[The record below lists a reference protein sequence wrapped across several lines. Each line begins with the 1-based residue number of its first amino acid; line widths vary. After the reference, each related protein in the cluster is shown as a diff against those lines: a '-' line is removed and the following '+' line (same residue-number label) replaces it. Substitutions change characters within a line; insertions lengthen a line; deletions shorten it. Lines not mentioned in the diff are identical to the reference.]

1 MPKQALPLPV
11 LTPEQKAYIY
21 KNWDKDLRTLT
32 QECFPDE
39 AITLRNIECKAVKQ
53 ELASLGKLVSLPV
66 TDNQAKQIE
75 ILSQDHKDY
84 ISQNYK
90 QASSPLELARTIFS
104 NTRLIEMSRECRAVV
119 AYVKQIDPDYKKE
132 DDLAED
138 IEFKPPTN
146 YSQMMYRVNKYVQL
160 ENKLVPDKVSE
171 AQRRQLEA
179 MMAYMRMPLF
189 KSEADKYFKRN
200 DREVFESTFIANCWD
215 KPDLSNEHV
224 IQFIF
229 LSGLIVKQ
237 NVCDRQLQKV
247 ENLIAE
253 KLDGDLT
260 NGRLS
265 KNEVDMVNQLREKTM
280 DILKQVG
287 TLIKTLT
294 GQRAD
299 MIKEKVLGA
308 GSMHPL
314 VEAWKREED
323 RKRII
328 KLAAKHRDDLKVEVE
343 RLSSMDAL
351 KCEIYGLSKDSILR

>member
-1 MPKQALPLPV
+1 MPRVALPMPV
-11 LTPEQKAYIY
+11 LTQEQKDYIK
-21 KNWDKDLRTLT
+21 KNWDKDLRSLT
-32 QECFPDE
+32 QELFPDKE
-39 AITLRNIECKAVKQ
+39 ITLRNIECRAVKQ
-53 ELASLGKLVSLPV
+53 ELASLGREPSMPIS
-66 TDNQAKQIE
+66 DNQQKAIE

-84 ISQNYK
+84 IAQNYQ
-90 QASSPLELARTIFS
+90 QASSPLELARTIFANS
-104 NTRLIEMSRECRAVV
+104 RLIEMSRECRGVV
-119 AYVKQIDPDYKKE
+119 AYIKQIDPDYNKK
-132 DDLAED
+132 DDLADD
-138 IEFKPPTN
+138 IEYRPPVN
-146 YSQMMYRVNKYVQL
+146 LIQLLHRVNKYAQL
-160 ENKLVPDKVSE
+160 DNVLNPQKLSE
-171 AQRRQLEA
+171 AQKRQLEA
-179 MMAYMRMPLF
+179 LWAYMKMPLF
-189 KSEADKYFKRN
+189 KSEADKYIRKT

-224 IQFIF
+224 IQFVF

-247 ENLIAE
+247 ELIIAD

-280 DILKQVG
+280 EILKQVG
-287 TLIKTLT
+287 SLIKTLT

-328 KLAAKHRDDLKVEVE
+328 KLAEKHRDDLKKEVE

-351 KCEIYGLSKDSILR
+351 KAELFGLDKDNIIR

>member
-1 MPKQALPLPV
+1 MVVPE
-11 LTPEQKAYIY
+11 LTDAQKAYIE
-21 KNWDKDLRTLT
+21 KNWDQDLRALTQAVFPDKPITLRHIECRAVRQHIGTLGKQVAMPVTDHKAALMTVLT
-32 QECFPDE
+32 QE
-39 AITLRNIECKAVKQ
+39 
-53 ELASLGKLVSLPV
+53 
-66 TDNQAKQIE
+66 
-75 ILSQDHKDY
+75 HKDY
-84 ISQNYK
+84 IGQNYMD
-90 QASSPLELARTIFS
+90 ANSPLELAKTIFQ
-104 NTRLIEMSRECRAVV
+104 NPRLIEVSRECRAVN
-119 AYVKQIDPDYKKE
+119 AYINQIDPTYKKD

-138 IEFKPPTN
+138 IEYKPP
-146 YSQMMYRVNKYVQL
+146 SSMLQLMHRVNKYAQMDGKTL
-160 ENKLVPDKVSE
+160 SAERLSEQNK
-171 AQRRQLEA
+171 RQLEA
-179 MMAYMRMPLF
+179 LLGYMKAPLF
-189 KSEADKYFKRN
+189 KSEADKYIKKT

-247 ENLIAE
+247 EHLIAE

-299 MIKEKVLGA
+299 MIKEKVLGSA
-308 GSMHPL
+308 SMHPL
-314 VEAWKREED
+314 VEAWKRQED
-323 RKRII
+323 RRRII
-328 KLAAKHRDDLKVEVE
+328 KLANKPREDLKKEVE
-343 RLSSMDAL
+343 RLSSMDSLRAEL
-351 KCEIYGLSKDSILR
+351 FGLDKDDIIR

>member
-1 MPKQALPLPV
+1 MPKNALPLPV
-11 LTPEQKAYIY
+11 LTDQQKEYI
-21 KNWDKDLRTLT
+21 KNNWDKDLRALT
-32 QECFPDE
+32 QELFPDKV
-39 AITLRNIECKAVKQ
+39 ITLRNIECKAVKQ
-53 ELASLGKLVSLPV
+53 ELASLGKEVAMPV
-66 TDNQAKQIE
+66 TDTQSKMLE
-75 ILSQDHKDY
+75 LLTQDHKDY
-84 ISQNYK
+84 IAQNYS
-90 QASSPLELARTIFS
+90 ASSPLELSRTIFG
-104 NTRLIEMSRECRAVV
+104 NPRLIEMSRECRAVV
-119 AYVKQIDPDYKKE
+119 AYIKQINPDYKKD
-132 DDLAED
+132 DDLADD
-138 IEFKPPTN
+138 IEYKPPINTV
-146 YSQMMYRVNKYVQL
+146 QLLHRVNKYAQL
-160 ENKLVPDKVSE
+160 DNVLNPQKLSE
-171 AQRRQLEA
+171 IQKRQLEA
-179 MMAYMRMPLF
+179 LLAYMRMPLF
-189 KSEADKYFKRN
+189 KSEADKYVRKT

-237 NVCDRQLQKV
+237 NICDRQLQKL
-247 ENLIAE
+247 EMIIAD

-287 TLIKTLT
+287 SLIKTLT

-299 MIKEKVLGA
+299 MIKERVMGA

-328 KLAAKHRDDLKVEVE
+328 KLAEKHRDELKQEVE

-351 KCEIYGLSKDSILR
+351 KAELYGLDKDVILR

>member
-1 MPKQALPLPV
+1 MPKNALPLPV
-11 LTPEQKAYIY
+11 LTEQQKEYI
-21 KNWDKDLRTLT
+21 KNNWDKDLKALT
-32 QECFPDE
+32 QELFPE
-39 AITLRNIECKAVKQ
+39 KTITLRNIECKAVKQ
-53 ELASLGKLVSLPV
+53 EIASLGKKISLPI
-66 TDNQAKQIE
+66 TDTQQKVIE
-75 ILSQDHKDY
+75 ILTQDHKDY
-84 ISQNYK
+84 VAQNYK
-90 QASSPLELARTIFS
+90 QASSPLELARTVF
-104 NTRLIEMSRECRAVV
+104 NNPRLIEMSRECRAIVG
-119 AYVKQIDPDYKKE
+119 YIKQIDPDYKKE
-132 DDLAED
+132 DDFADD
-138 IEFKPPTN
+138 IEYKSPAN
-146 YSQMMYRVNKYVQL
+146 VVQLLHRVNRYAQL
-160 ENKLVPDKVSE
+160 DNVLNPDKLSE
-171 AQRRQLEA
+171 AQKRQLEA
-179 MMAYMRMPLF
+179 LLAYMRMPLF
-189 KSEADKYFKRN
+189 KSEADKYIRKT

-247 ENLIAE
+247 EQIIAD

-280 DILKQVG
+280 EILKQVG
-287 TLIKTLT
+287 ALIKTLT

-299 MIKEKVLGA
+299 MIKEKVLGS

-328 KLAAKHRDDLKVEVE
+328 RLAEKNRGELKQEVE
-343 RLSSMDAL
+343 RLSNMDAL
-351 KCEIYGLSKDSILR
+351 KAELFGLDKDSILR